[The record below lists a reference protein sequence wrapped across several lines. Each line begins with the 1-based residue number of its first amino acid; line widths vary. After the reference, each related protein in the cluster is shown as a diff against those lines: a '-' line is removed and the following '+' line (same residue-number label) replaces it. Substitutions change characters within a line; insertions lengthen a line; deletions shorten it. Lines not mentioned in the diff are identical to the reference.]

1 MDVERQIHLNFL
13 DEAEKYFD
21 SIESNLLGLAHK
33 PIDSQQID
41 LMLRAA
47 HSVKGAAGMM
57 GFAPL
62 GKVAH
67 RLEDF
72 FKILRVRYSSSS
84 VDMEIETLLLQSVD
98 CLRQISN
105 LNRQDIDIQTDWISN
120 LCDPIFDRL
129 REYLGDLQD
138 ADEDALMAQDE
149 DINPALLMFEEG
161 VGAVLDRFEIQLI
174 ELTNL
179 ELAEELAIVAKE
191 LIAFGQMAELN
202 PFIDLCQSIR
212 QQIQTIS
219 TEQITLLAEHSLRS
233 WRRSHALVQRGQIDR
248 LPSQLQLD
256 GGFYFNET
264 KDRYSLDPLT
274 ELPNSFI
281 ELESSFEDEE
291 PLLADSFSLET
302 LVELQAAFDL
312 GSPFEDEAPLLAK
325 SFSVETLNELQAA
338 FDLELPH
345 ISELEDKDLST
356 PIFEQIPTDVGKMVR
371 VPLAQLKQFNHLF
384 EKLILERNIIN
395 LRLKQLHSATSLM
408 RPRMEQMETSNYH
421 LKQWYDR
428 ASAEG
433 FLPDSIEVSKPED
446 SRFDPLELDR
456 YNDVH
461 LICQEQIET
470 IVQLQEVTTDI
481 EVGLTEIDRA
491 IHDLG
496 RTTKSLQN
504 NTVRT
509 QMVPFSEAIGRFH
522 RIIRDLNLQ
531 FDKQVCLKVEG
542 ENTLIDRSIIEIIS
556 DPLMHLLRNAFDHGI
571 EDSKTRLAV
580 GKPTQGTIEIQA
592 IDRGNRTVITLRDDG
607 GGIPLQKIRARIC
620 SMGIPSTQVAEMN
633 DPEILEWIFEPGFST
648 AQEVTELSGRGVG
661 MDVVRTNLRT
671 ISGDV
676 RVETQPGMGTTFTLN
691 IPFSLSISRVAIV
704 ERAGIVFALQMNS
717 IQEIIPFLADE
728 IIISTGKPQISWH
741 DKLIPLI
748 RLEQALSFNRP
759 NRGFILTGNPAID
772 RPTILIVGDKSNS
785 FAIEIDRFWGEQEAT
800 IRQIQSPLTL
810 PPGFVSSIIFG
821 DGKVIP
827 IVDYLP
833 LVEECLN
840 QKIDRLIPT
849 IIKNIDSP
857 PIVHQ
862 PLTILIVDDS
872 INVRRYLE
880 LTLSRAGYHVEQA
893 RDGQEAVD
901 RLLGGLAVSAVICD
915 LEMPRLD
922 GYGVLE
928 ELKSRA
934 EFQNLPIAMLSS
946 RSNEKHRKLAMNL
959 GAAAYFSKPYNE
971 QELLAKLAQL
981 VEYNYSRSATR
992 LVSSLLLSKP

>member
-21 SIESNLLGLAHK
+21 SIESNLIGLASK
-33 PIDSQQID
+33 AIDVRQID

-84 VDMEIETLLLQSVD
+84 VNMEIETLLLQSVD
-98 CLRQISN
+98 CLRQIGN
-105 LNRQDIDIQTDWISN
+105 FNRQGIDVGAEWIGN

-129 REYLGDLQD
+129 QEHLGDLQD

-149 DINPALLMFEEG
+149 NINPALLMFEEG
-161 VGAVLDRFEIQLI
+161 VEAVLDRFEIQSNQL
-174 ELTNL
+174 NDS
-179 ELAEELAIVAKE
+179 ELAKELAMVAKE
-191 LIAFGQMAELN
+191 LVAFGQMADLD
-202 PFIDLCQSIR
+202 PFIQLCQSIR
-212 QQIQTIS
+212 QQIQDIS
-219 TEQITLLAEHSLRS
+219 PSQITLLANNALKS
-233 WRRSHALVQRGQIDR
+233 WRHFHALVQRGQIDR
-248 LPSQLQLD
+248 LPAQLQLD
-256 GGFYFNET
+256 LASYLEGSNNL
-264 KDRYSLDPLT
+264 DLLDPLD
-274 ELPNSFI
+274 ELPSNSIDLDFP
-281 ELESSFEDEE
+281 FEDEE

-302 LVELQAAFDL
+302 LDELQAAFDL
-312 GSPFEDEAPLLAK
+312 GSPFEDEVPLLAK
-325 SFSVETLNELQAA
+325 AFSVETLNELQAA
-338 FDLELPH
+338 FDLEIPQ
-345 ISELEDKDLST
+345 
-356 PIFEQIPTDVGKMVR
+356 IFEPDDRDLFPTISDRVPSSAGKMVR
-371 VPLAQLKQFNHLF
+371 VPLTQLKQFNNLF
-384 EKLILERNIIN
+384 EKLILERNIVK

-428 ASAEG
+428 VSAAG
-433 FLPDSIEVSKPED
+433 FLPESIEVLEPED
-446 SRFDPLELDR
+446 SRFDTLELDR
-456 YNDVH
+456 YDDVH

-481 EVGLTEIDRA
+481 ELSLLEIDRA
-491 IHDLG
+491 IHDFG

-504 NTVRT
+504 NVTRT

-522 RIIRDLNLQ
+522 RTIRDLNLQ
-531 FDKQVCLKVEG
+531 FDKQVCLKIEG
-542 ENTLIDRSIIEIIS
+542 ENTLIDRSIIETLS

-571 EDSKTRLAV
+571 EDSKTRLAI
-580 GKPTQGTIEIQA
+580 GKTAQGTISIQA
-592 IDRGNRTVITLRDDG
+592 IDRGNQTVITLSDDG
-607 GGIPLQKIRARIC
+607 GGIPLQKIRDRIC
-620 SMGIPSTQVAEMN
+620 SMGIPPTQVAEMN
-633 DPEILEWIFEPGFST
+633 DLEILEWIFEPGFST

-661 MDVVRTNLRT
+661 MDVVRTNLRA

-676 RVETQPGMGTTFTLN
+676 RVETQPGIGTTFTLH

-704 ERAGIVFALQMNS
+704 ERAGILFALQMNS
-717 IQEIIPFLADE
+717 IQEIIPFHPDKVVS
-728 IIISTGKPQISWH
+728 STGRLQISWH
-741 DKLIPLI
+741 EKLIPLI
-748 RLEQALSFNRP
+748 RLEKTLKFDRTSRQ
-759 NRGFILTGNPAID
+759 FILTIEPAID

-785 FAIEIDRFWGEQEAT
+785 FAIEIDRFWCEQEAT

-827 IVDYLP
+827 VIDYLP
-833 LVEECLN
+833 LVEECL
-840 QKIDRLIPT
+840 KPEIDEVLPVP
-849 IIKNIDSP
+849 IKNLNMPQIP
-857 PIVHQ
+857 HQ
-862 PLTILIVDDS
+862 PLTILVVDDS
-872 INVRRYLE
+872 INVRSYLE
-880 LTLSRAGYHVEQA
+880 RTLSRAGYLVEQA
-893 RDGQEAVD
+893 KDGQEAID

-915 LEMPRLD
+915 IEMPRLD
-922 GYGVLE
+922 GYGVLA
-928 ELKSRA
+928 ELKNRA

-971 QELLAKLAQL
+971 QELLAKLAEL
-981 VEYNYSRSATR
+981 VEYN
-992 LVSSLLLSKP
+992 

>member
-1 MDVERQIHLNFL
+1 MDVEHQIHLNFL

-21 SIESNLLGLAHK
+21 SIESNLLGLANK

-72 FKILRVRYSSSS
+72 FKILRVRYSLSS
-84 VDMEIETLLLQSVD
+84 VSMEIETLLLQSVD
-98 CLRQISN
+98 CLRQIGN
-105 LNRQDIDIQTDWISN
+105 LNRQNVDIQAEWISN
-120 LCDPIFDRL
+120 LCDPIFNQL
-129 REYLGDLQD
+129 QEHLGDLQD

-149 DINPALLMFEEG
+149 DINPALFMFEEG
-161 VGAVLDRFEIQLI
+161 VEAVLDRFEIQLI
-174 ELTNL
+174 ELIES
-179 ELAEELAIVAKE
+179 ELAEELGMVAKE
-191 LIAFGQMAELN
+191 LIAFGQMAELS
-202 PFIDLCQSIR
+202 PFIELCQSIR
-212 QQIQTIS
+212 QQIQTIYP
-219 TEQITLLAEHSLRS
+219 EQITLLAEHALKI

-256 GGFYFNET
+256 LGSKLGKTSDLYL
-264 KDRYSLDPLT
+264 LDIQT
-274 ELPNSFI
+274 ELPNSLI
-281 ELESSFEDEE
+281 DLDSSFENED

-302 LVELQAAFDL
+302 LIELQAAFDL
-312 GSPFEDEAPLLAK
+312 DSSFEDESPLLAK

-338 FDLELPH
+338 FDLELPN
-345 ISELEDKDLST
+345 ISALEDKDRSS
-356 PIFEQIPTDVGKMVR
+356 PSFEQISTDVGKMVR
-371 VPLAQLKQFNHLF
+371 VPLVQLKQFNHLF

-408 RPRMEQMETSNYH
+408 RPKMEQMETSNYH
-421 LKQWYDR
+421 LKDWYER

-433 FLPDSIEVSKPED
+433 FLPDTVESSKSED
-446 SRFDPLELDR
+446 RRFDPLELDR

-481 EVGLTEIDRA
+481 EIGLTEIDRA

-496 RTTKSLQN
+496 RTTKSLQKN
-504 NTVRT
+504 VNRT

-522 RIIRDLNLQ
+522 RIIRDLSLQ
-531 FDKQVCLKVEG
+531 FDKQVCLEISG
-542 ENTLIDRSIIEIIS
+542 ENTLVDRSIIETLN

-571 EDSKTRLAV
+571 EDLKTRLIA
-580 GKPTQGTIEIQA
+580 GKSAQGTIEIQA
-592 IDRGNRTVITLRDDG
+592 VERGNKTVIILRDDG
-607 GGIPLQKIRARIC
+607 GGIPLQKIRDRIC
-620 SMGIPSTQVAEMN
+620 SMGIPPAQVTEMN
-633 DPEILEWIFEPGFST
+633 DSEILEWIFEPGFST

-661 MDVVRTNLRT
+661 MDVVRTNLRA
-671 ISGDV
+671 ISGEV
-676 RVETQPGMGTTFTLN
+676 RVETEAGIGTTFTLH

-728 IIISTGKPQISWH
+728 IIISMGRLQISWQG
-741 DKLIPLI
+741 KLIPLI
-748 RLEQALSFNRP
+748 RLEQTLSFNRF
-759 NRGFILTGNPAID
+759 NRGFSLTGNPAID
-772 RPTILIVGDKSNS
+772 RQTILIVGDKSNS

-810 PPGFVSSIIFG
+810 PPGFVSSMIFG

-827 IVDYLP
+827 IIDYLP
-833 LVEECLN
+833 LVEECLK
-840 QKIDRLIPT
+840 QEIDFPEERLLVVSVVELRQRIIPT
-849 IIKNIDSP
+849 TKNLNLSQIA
-857 PIVHQ
+857 HQ
-862 PLTILIVDDS
+862 PLTILVVDDS

-880 LTLSRAGYHVEQA
+880 RTLSRAGYNVEQA
-893 RDGQEAVD
+893 KDGQEAVD
-901 RLLGGLAVSAVICD
+901 RLLGGLAVNAVICD
-915 LEMPRLD
+915 IEMPRLD

-934 EFQNLPIAMLSS
+934 EFQNIPIAMLTS

-959 GAAAYFSKPYNE
+959 GADAYFSKPYDE
-971 QELLAKLAQL
+971 HELLGKI
-981 VEYNYSRSATR
+981 T
-992 LVSSLLLSKP
+992 LLLKL

>member
-1 MDVERQIHLNFL
+1 MDVEHQIHLNFL

-21 SIESNLLGLAHK
+21 SIESNLLGLARK

-72 FKILRVRYSSSS
+72 FKILRVRYSLSSI
-84 VDMEIETLLLQSVD
+84 DMEIETLLLESVD

-105 LNRQDIDIQTDWISN
+105 LNRQDIDIQADWISN

-129 REYLGDLQD
+129 QEYLGDLQD

-149 DINPALLMFEEG
+149 DVNPALLMFEEG
-161 VGAVLDRFEIQLI
+161 VEAVLDRFEIQLS
-174 ELTNL
+174 EFKDS
-179 ELAEELAIVAKE
+179 ELAEELGMVAKE
-191 LIAFGQMAELN
+191 LIAFGQMAELST
-202 PFIDLCQSIR
+202 FIELCQSIR
-212 QQIQTIS
+212 QQIQTIPLA
-219 TEQITLLAEHSLRS
+219 QITLLAEHSLKI

-248 LPSQLQLD
+248 LPSCLRLD
-256 GGFYFNET
+256 LGSYGDET
-264 KDRYSLDPLT
+264 NDLYSLDPLT
-274 ELPNSFI
+274 ELPNILIDLDSC
-281 ELESSFEDEE
+281 FEEEE
-291 PLLADSFSLET
+291 PLRADSFSLET
-302 LVELQAAFDL
+302 LIELQAAFDL
-312 GSPFEDEAPLLAK
+312 DSPFEDEAPLLAK

-338 FDLELPH
+338 FDLELLN
-345 ISELEDKDLST
+345 ISELEEQDRSS
-356 PIFEQIPTDVGKMVR
+356 PSIEQIPTDAGKMVR
-371 VPLAQLKQFNHLF
+371 VPLAQLKQFNNLF

-408 RPRMEQMETSNYH
+408 RPRMERMEASNYH

-428 ASAEG
+428 SSVEG
-433 FLPDSIEVSKPED
+433 FLPDIVEPSKPGD
-446 SRFDPLELDR
+446 RRFDTLELDR

-481 EVGLTEIDRA
+481 ELGLVEIDRA
-491 IHDLG
+491 IYDLG

-504 NTVRT
+504 NAART
-509 QMVPFSEAIGRFH
+509 QMVPFSQAIDRFH
-522 RIIRDLNLQ
+522 RTIRDLNLQ
-531 FDKQVCLKVEG
+531 FDKQVYLKVIG
-542 ENTLIDRSIIEIIS
+542 ENTLIDRSIIETLNES
-556 DPLMHLLRNAFDHGI
+556 LMHLLRNAFDHGI
-571 EDSKTRLAV
+571 EDSKTRLTA
-580 GKPTQGTIEIQA
+580 GKSAQGTIEIQA
-592 IDRGNRTVITLRDDG
+592 VERGNKTIITLRDDG
-607 GGIPLQKIRARIC
+607 GGIPLKKIRDRIC
-620 SMGIPSTQVAEMN
+620 SMGIPPAQVA
-633 DPEILEWIFEPGFST
+633 DLSDLEILEWIFEPGFST

-661 MDVVRTNLRT
+661 MDVVRTNLHG

-676 RVETQPGMGTTFTLN
+676 RVETEPGIGTIFTLQ

-717 IQEIIPFLADE
+717 IQEIIPFEADKTIVSMDRE
-728 IIISTGKPQISWH
+728 QISWH
-741 DKLIPLI
+741 EKTIPLI
-748 RLEQALSFNRP
+748 RLEQSLSFNRP
-759 NRGFILTGNPAID
+759 IRGFILTGNPAID
-772 RPTILIVGDKSNS
+772 RQTILIVGDKSNS

-810 PPGFVSSIIFG
+810 PPGFVSSMIFG

-827 IVDYLP
+827 IIDYLP
-833 LVEECLN
+833 LVEECLK
-840 QKIDRLIPT
+840 QEIERVIPATIKSLDLAQPPT
-849 IIKNIDSP
+849 ILVI
-857 PIVHQ
+857 
-862 PLTILIVDDS
+862 DDS
-872 INVRRYLE
+872 INIRRYLE
-880 LTLSRAGYHVEQA
+880 LTLSRAGYNVEQA
-893 RDGQEAVD
+893 KDGQEAVD
-901 RLLGGLAVSAVICD
+901 RLLGGLTISAAICD
-915 LEMPRLD
+915 VEMPRLD

-934 EFQNLPIAMLSS
+934 EFQDLPIVMLTS

-959 GAAAYFSKPYNE
+959 GAAAYFSKPYDE

-981 VEYNYSRSATR
+981 LNLSATLGR
-992 LVSSLLLSKP
+992 VC

>member
-72 FKILRVRYSSSS
+72 FKILRVRYSSNY
-84 VDMEIETLLLQSVD
+84 VNMEIETLLLQSVD

-105 LNRQDIDIQTDWISN
+105 LNRQDANISINWINS

-129 REYLGDLQD
+129 GEHLGNLQD

-149 DINPALLMFEEG
+149 NIDPALLMFEEG
-161 VGAVLDRFEIQLI
+161 VEAVLNRFEVQLI
-174 ELTNL
+174 ELTSV
-179 ELAEELAIVAKE
+179 ELAEELGMIAKE
-191 LIAFGQMAELN
+191 LSAFGQMAELK
-202 PFIDLCQSIR
+202 PFVKLCQSIR
-212 QQIQTIS
+212 QQIQPTYP
-219 TEQITLLAEHSLRS
+219 EQIIRLAENSLRI
-233 WRRSHALVQRGQIDR
+233 WRRSHALVQRGQIER
-248 LPSQLQLD
+248 LPSQLELD
-256 GGFYFNET
+256 LESYVEET
-264 KDRYSLDPLT
+264 SDLYLLAPLT
-274 ELPNSFI
+274 ELSSSLIN
-281 ELESSFEDEE
+281 LESSFEDEE
-291 PLLADSFSLET
+291 PLLSDSFSLET

-312 GSPFEDEAPLLAK
+312 GSPFEDETPLLAK

-345 ISELEDKDLST
+345 KSELEDRDRSYQNFDNMPPDL
-356 PIFEQIPTDVGKMVR
+356 GKMVR
-371 VPLAQLKQFNHLF
+371 VPLVQLKQFNNLF

-408 RPRMEQMETSNYH
+408 RPRMEQMETSNYQ

-433 FLPDSIEVSKPED
+433 FLPDTIEISKSED
-446 SRFDPLELDR
+446 RRFDTLELDR

-461 LICQEQIET
+461 LICQEQNET

-481 EVGLTEIDRA
+481 ELGLIEIDRA
-491 IHDLG
+491 IYDLS

-504 NTVRT
+504 NATRT
-509 QMVPFSEAIGRFH
+509 QMVPFSEAIGRFD
-522 RIIRDLNLQ
+522 RTIRDLNLQ
-531 FDKQVCLKVEG
+531 FDKQVCLNIEG
-542 ENTLIDRSIIEIIS
+542 KNTLIDRAIIETLS
-556 DPLMHLLRNAFDHGI
+556 DSLMHLFRNAFDHGI
-571 EDSKTRLAV
+571 EDSKTRLIA
-580 GKPTQGTIEIQA
+580 GKSAQGTIEIQA
-592 IDRGNRTVITLRDDG
+592 IDRGNQTVITLKDDG
-607 GGIPLQKIRARIC
+607 GGIPLQKIRDRIC
-620 SMGIPSTQVAEMN
+620 LMGIPAAQVAEMK
-633 DPEILEWIFEPGFST
+633 DPELLEWIFEPGFST

-661 MDVVRTNLRT
+661 MDVVRTNLRA

-676 RVETQPGMGTTFTLN
+676 RVQTNAGIGTTFTLH
-691 IPFSLSISRVAIV
+691 IPFSLSVSRVAIV
-704 ERAGIVFALQMNS
+704 ERAGIVFALQMNN
-717 IQEIIPFLADE
+717 IKEIIPVQVCE
-728 IIISTGKPQISWH
+728 KIVSTGRAQISWH
-741 DKLIPLI
+741 EQLIPLI
-748 RLEQALSFNRP
+748 QLEQALSFNRP

-810 PPGFVSSIIFG
+810 PPGFVSSMIFG

-833 LVEECLN
+833 LVEECLK
-840 QKIDRLIPT
+840 QDV
-849 IIKNIDSP
+849 DSP
-857 PIVHQ
+857 AERLRQRVLPATTKDLSLSQLSHQ
-862 PLTILIVDDS
+862 PLTILVVDDS

-893 RDGQEAVD
+893 KDGQEALD
-901 RLLGGLAVSAVICD
+901 RLLDGLSVSAVICD
-915 LEMPRLD
+915 IEMPRLD

-928 ELKSRA
+928 EVKSRA
-934 EFQNLPIAMLSS
+934 EFQDIPIVMLTS

-959 GAAAYFSKPYNE
+959 GAAAYFSKPYDE
-971 QELLAKLAQL
+971 QNLLAKLAQL
-981 VEYNYSRSATR
+981 LN
-992 LVSSLLLSKP
+992 L

>member
-21 SIESNLLGLAHK
+21 SIESNLLGLACK
-33 PIDSQQID
+33 PIDCQQID

-72 FKILRVRYSSSS
+72 FKILRVRYSSNS
-84 VDMEIETLLLQSVD
+84 VNVEIETLLLQSVD

-105 LNRQDIDIQTDWISN
+105 LNRQDVEIQAEWISN
-120 LCDPIFDRL
+120 FCDPIFNRL
-129 REYLGDLQD
+129 QGHLGDLQD

-161 VGAVLDRFEIQLI
+161 VEAVLDRFEIQLV
-174 ELTNL
+174 ELTET
-179 ELAEELAIVAKE
+179 ELTEELGMVAKE

-202 PFIDLCQSIR
+202 PFIELCQSIR
-212 QQIQTIS
+212 QEIKIIHL
-219 TEQITLLAEHSLRS
+219 EQITILAAHALKS
-233 WRRSHALVQRGQIDR
+233 WRRSHALVQRGQIER
-248 LPSQLQLD
+248 LPSRLQLD
-256 GGFYFNET
+256 LGSYLDKTN
-264 KDRYSLDPLT
+264 DLYSLDSLV
-274 ELPNSFI
+274 ELPNSIIDLDSAFD
-281 ELESSFEDEE
+281 DEA

-312 GSPFEDEAPLLAK
+312 DSSFEDEAPLIAK

-338 FDLELPH
+338 FDLELPNV
-345 ISELEDKDLST
+345 SELEDKHRSSSS
-356 PIFEQIPTDVGKMVR
+356 FEPIPTDVGKMVR
-371 VPLAQLKQFNHLF
+371 VPLVQLKQFNNLF

-395 LRLKQLHSATSLM
+395 LRLKQIHSATSLM

-428 ASAEG
+428 AAAEG
-433 FLPDSIEVSKPED
+433 FLPDAVESSKSED
-446 SRFDPLELDR
+446 RQFDTLELDR
-456 YNDVH
+456 YHDVH

-481 EVGLTEIDRA
+481 EIGLTEIDRA
-491 IHDLG
+491 IYDLG

-504 NTVRT
+504 NVTRT
-509 QMVPFSEAIGRFH
+509 QMVPLSQSIDRFH
-522 RIIRDLNLQ
+522 RTIRDLNLQ

-542 ENTLIDRSIIEIIS
+542 ENTLIDRSIIES
-556 DPLMHLLRNAFDHGI
+556 LNDPLMHLLRNAFDHGI
-571 EDSKTRLAV
+571 EDLKTRLIA
-580 GKPTQGTIEIQA
+580 GKSAQGTIEIQA
-592 IDRGNRTVITLRDDG
+592 VERGNKTVITLRDDG
-607 GGIPLQKIRARIC
+607 GGIPLQKIRDRIC
-620 SMGIPSTQVAEMN
+620 SMGIPPVQVAEMK
-633 DPEILEWIFEPGFST
+633 DSEILEWIFEPGFST
-648 AQEVTELSGRGVG
+648 AREVTELSGRGVG
-661 MDVVRTNLRT
+661 MDVVRTNLRA

-676 RVETQPGMGTTFTLN
+676 RVETEAGIGTTFTLH

-704 ERAGIVFALQMNS
+704 ERSGIVFALQMNS

-728 IIISTGKPQISWH
+728 IIISMGRSQISWQG
-741 DKLIPLI
+741 KLIPLI
-748 RLEQALSFNRP
+748 RLEQTLSFNRS
-759 NRGFILTGNPAID
+759 NRGFSLTGHPAID

-800 IRQIQSPLTL
+800 IRQIQSSLTL
-810 PPGFVSSIIFG
+810 PSGFVSSMIFG

-827 IVDYLP
+827 IIDYLP
-833 LVEECLN
+833 LVEECLK
-840 QKIDRLIPT
+840 QEIERVIPAT
-849 IIKNIDSP
+849 TKDLNVSQRS
-857 PIVHQ
+857 HQ
-862 PLTILIVDDS
+862 PLTILVVDDS

-880 LTLSRAGYHVEQA
+880 LTLSRAGYNVEQA
-893 RDGQEAVD
+893 KDGQEAID

-915 LEMPRLD
+915 IEMPRLD

-934 EFQNLPIAMLSS
+934 EFQNIPIAMLTS

-959 GAAAYFSKPYNE
+959 GADVYFSKPYDE
-971 QELLAKLAQL
+971 HELLAQLAKLL
-981 VEYNYSRSATR
+981 DFTR
-992 LVSSLLLSKP
+992 R